1 MAGRIG
7 KGVASLVGLAQEAH
21 AHNKEKKEAAAL
33 ASTQS
38 DASLPTA
45 NDVEVD
51 EDEDDW
57 IADDAQQ
64 QLHSREPEEFKK
76 RHPPPKNPIAPMAR
90 LPAPVIIPQR
100 RPDMKSR
107 GFVRAYARALA
118 ACGVDQNAFL
128 DFIDGFHKEI
138 TKHGYFN
145 ASNIAVALS
154 AMSYTLSVA
163 PSAVVHFSAMAVH
176 ISIETGRRLYI
187 SKKTN
192 SYIDEINA
200 AYFQPRGL
208 YAMIVS

>member
-1 MAGRIG
+1 MG
-7 KGVASLVGLAQEAH
+7 KTLPRCETHANSLHVC
-21 AHNKEKKEAAAL
+21 
-33 ASTQS
+33 
-38 DASLPTA
+38 
-45 NDVEVD
+45 V
-51 EDEDDW
+51 
-57 IADDAQQ
+57 
-64 QLHSREPEEFKK
+64 RY
-76 RHPPPKNPIAPMAR
+76 AP
-90 LPAPVIIPQR
+90 
-100 RPDMKSR
+100 
-107 GFVRAYARALA
+107 ALA
-118 ACGVDQNAFL
+118 ACGVDQAAFL

-200 AYFQPRGL
+200 VYFQPRGL
-208 YAMIVS
+208 YAMIVSLVPRRNMRESHI